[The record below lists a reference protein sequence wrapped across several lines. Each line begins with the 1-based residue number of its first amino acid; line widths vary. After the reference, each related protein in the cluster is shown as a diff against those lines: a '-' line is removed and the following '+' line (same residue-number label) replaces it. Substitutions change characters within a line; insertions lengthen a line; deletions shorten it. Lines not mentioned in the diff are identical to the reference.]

1 MVIENKDYTQL
12 WIVRQSGLYG
22 LNLIAMS
29 ATNERRLVSSTHE
42 LPLLGSDI
50 QTADQYSPLRPFD
63 HVQEPAVED
72 FWPGQKLYFV
82 SSGTETWLLQRE
94 CG

>member
-22 LNLIAMS
+22 LN
-29 ATNERRLVSSTHE
+29 E

>member
-22 LNLIAMS
+22 LN
-29 ATNERRLVSSTHE
+29 E
-42 LPLLGSDI
+42 LSLLGSDI
-50 QTADQYSPLRPFD
+50 QTADQYSPLRPLD

-72 FWPGQKLYFV
+72 FWPRQEFYFV
-82 SSGTETWLLQRE
+82 PSGAKTWLF
-94 CG
+94 

>member
-22 LNLIAMS
+22 LNLIGMS
-29 ATNERRLVSSTHE
+29 ATNGRRLISSTHE
-42 LPLLGSDI
+42 LSLLGSDI
-50 QTADQYSPLRPFD
+50 QTADQYSPLRPLD

-72 FWPGQKLYFV
+72 FWPRQEFYFV
-82 SSGTETWLLQRE
+82 PSGAKTWLF
-94 CG
+94 